1 LAYLY
6 KRAASNEQHRFAM
19 NVHQPQ
25 PFISARPPAPA
36 GDLPWYRFLKAIR
49 TNALEIFPQA
59 AYQDDVVVQ
68 SALGRKRF
76 VLNSPDAIHHLL
88 IENISNYRR
97 TSATI
102 RILRPIIGDG
112 LFLSKGEDWRHQ
124 RRTIAPALAPRVMP
138 MLARHVVGAAAET
151 IARLTTTPGPVDIL
165 ATTQFLALEIAAR
178 SMFSLEMQQYG
189 AALRR
194 QIASYAQNL
203 ARPYLLDL
211 VLPVTIP
218 TLRDLARARFRAG
231 WLRLM
236 DEIMATRLSA
246 PENDPPRDL
255 FDLLR
260 AARDPQTGAAFSDV
274 QLRDQMTTM
283 VVAGHETTALALFW
297 AIYLLASA
305 PAEQERVAE
314 EVHGVDFT
322 PDNATDVLSKL
333 TYTRAVVNEAL
344 RLYPPAFAITRA
356 AIGADRIGA
365 VDVPAGSLVMVAPF
379 VLHRHAQLWRN
390 PDAFEP
396 ARFLGDAAPAHR
408 FAYLPFGVG
417 PRVCVGAQ
425 FALTEAAL
433 VLAMLIKQF
442 RITRASSEPVLPVAV
457 IVTGPDHPALF
468 QLQPRA

>member
-1 LAYLY
+1 
-6 KRAASNEQHRFAM
+6 M
-19 NVHQPQ
+19 
-25 PFISARPPAPA
+25 
-36 GDLPWYRFLKAIR
+36 PWYRFLKAIR
-49 TNALEIFPQA
+49 TNALEIFPRA

-68 SALGRKRF
+68 SFLGRKRF
-76 VLNSPDAIHHLL
+76 VLNSPDAIHHVL
-88 IENISNYRR
+88 IDNIGNYRR

-112 LFLSKGEDWRHQ
+112 LFIAEGEDWRHQ

-138 MLARHVVGAAAET
+138 MLARHVVGAAGET
-151 IARLTTTPGPVDIL
+151 IARLTTTTDPVDIL
-165 ATTQFLALEIAAR
+165 ATTQFLALEVAAR

-211 VLPVTIP
+211 LLPVTIP
-218 TLRDLARARFRAG
+218 TLRDLARARFRVG
-231 WLRLM
+231 WVRLM
-236 DEIMATRLSA
+236 DEIMAKRMSA
-246 PENDPPRDL
+246 PENDSPRDL

-260 AARDPQTGAAFSDV
+260 AARDPQTGAAFTHA

-283 VVAGHETTALALFW
+283 IVAGHETTALVLFW

-314 EVHGVDFT
+314 EVHAIDFT
-322 PDNATDVLSKL
+322 PDNATDVLNKL

-356 AIGADRIGA
+356 VIGADRIGS
-365 VDVPAGSLVMVAPF
+365 VEIPAGSLVMVAPF
-379 VLHRHAQLWRN
+379 VLHRHARLWRN

-396 ARFLGDAAPAHR
+396 ARFLGDATTAHR

-442 RITRASSEPVLPVAV
+442 RITRTSTEPVLPVAV

-468 QLQPRA
+468 RLQPRV

>member
-1 LAYLY
+1 
-6 KRAASNEQHRFAM
+6 M
-19 NVHQPQ
+19 NLHQPQ

-36 GDLPWYRFLKAIR
+36 GDLPWYRFLKAVR

-68 SALGRKRF
+68 SFLGRKRF

-88 IENISNYRR
+88 IENIGNYRR

-112 LFLSKGEDWRHQ
+112 LFLSEGEDWRHQ

-138 MLARHVVGAAAET
+138 MLARHVVSAASET
-151 IARLTTTPGPVDIL
+151 ITRLTTATDAVDIL

-211 VLPVTIP
+211 VLPVSIP
-218 TLRDLARARFRAG
+218 TPRDLARARFRAG

-260 AARDPQTGAAFSDV
+260 AARDPQTGAAFTNT

-305 PAEQERVAE
+305 PTEQQRVAE
-314 EVHGVDFT
+314 EVQRIDFT
-322 PDNATDVLSKL
+322 PDSATDVLTKL
-333 TYTRAVVNEAL
+333 PYTRAVVSEAL

-356 AIGADRIGA
+356 VVGADRVGA
-365 VDVPAGSLVMVAPF
+365 VEIPAGSLVMVAPF
-379 VLHRHAQLWRN
+379 VLHRHARLWRN
-390 PDAFEP
+390 PDAFDP
-396 ARFLGDAAPAHR
+396 SRFLGDAPLAHR

-442 RITRASSEPVLPVAV
+442 RITRASTEPVLPVAV

-468 QLQPRA
+468 RLQPRA

>member
-1 LAYLY
+1 
-6 KRAASNEQHRFAM
+6 M
-19 NVHQPQ
+19 NLHQAQ
-25 PFISARPPAPA
+25 PFIPPRPSAPV
-36 GDLPWYRFLKAIR
+36 GDMPWYRFLKAIR

-59 AYQDDVVVQ
+59 AYQDDVVIQ
-68 SALGRKRF
+68 SFLGRKRF
-76 VLNSPDAIHHLL
+76 VLNSADAIQHLL
-88 IENISNYRR
+88 IENIGNYRR

-112 LFLSKGEDWRHQ
+112 LFLSEGEDWRHQ

-151 IARLTTTPGPVDIL
+151 VTRLTSTTGPVDIL

-194 QIASYAQNL
+194 EIGRYAQTL

-211 VLPVTIP
+211 MLPVTIP
-218 TLRDLARARFRAG
+218 TPRDLARARFRAG
-231 WLRLM
+231 WLHLM
-236 DEIMATRLSA
+236 DEIMAARLGA
-246 PENDPPRDL
+246 PESDTPRDL

-260 AARDPQTGAAFSDV
+260 AARDPQTGAAFSHA
-274 QLRDQMTTM
+274 QLRDQMATM
-283 VVAGHETTALALFW
+283 IVAGHETTALALFW

-314 EVHGVDFT
+314 EVQTIEFM
-322 PDNATDVLSKL
+322 PDNATEVLGKL
-333 TYTRAVVNEAL
+333 PYTRAVVSEAL

-356 AIGADRIGA
+356 AIEPDRIGG
-365 VDVPAGSLVMVAPF
+365 VEVPRGALVMVAPF
-379 VLHRHAQLWRN
+379 VLHRHVRLWRN

-396 ARFLGDAAPAHR
+396 ARFLGDAEPAHR

-425 FALTEAAL
+425 FALTEAVL
-433 VLAMLIKQF
+433 VLAMLIKQL
-442 RITRASSEPVLPVAV
+442 RITRASAEPVLPVAV
-457 IVTGPDHPALF
+457 ITTGPDHPTLF
-468 QLQPRA
+468 QLQPRT

>member
-1 LAYLY
+1 
-6 KRAASNEQHRFAM
+6 M

-112 LFLSKGEDWRHQ
+112 LFLSEGEDWRHQ

-138 MLARHVVGAAAET
+138 MLARHMVGAARET
-151 IARLTTTPGPVDIL
+151 IVRLTKTIGPVDIL

-314 EVHGVDFT
+314 EVQAIEFT
-322 PDNATDVLSKL
+322 ADNTTEVLSKL

-356 AIGADRIGA
+356 AVGADHIGS
-365 VDVPAGSLVMVAPF
+365 VEVPAGSLVMVAPF

-396 ARFLGDAAPAHR
+396 SRFLGDAAPAHR

-442 RITRASSEPVLPVAV
+442 RITRASSQPVLPVAV

>member
-1 LAYLY
+1 
-6 KRAASNEQHRFAM
+6 M
-19 NVHQPQ
+19 NVHHPQ
-25 PFISARPPAPA
+25 PFISQRPPAPA
-36 GDLPWYRFLKAIR
+36 GDLPWYRFLKAVR

-68 SALGRKRF
+68 SALGRTRF
-76 VLNSPDAIHHLL
+76 VLNGPDAIHHLL
-88 IENISNYRR
+88 VDNIANYRR

-112 LFLSKGEDWRHQ
+112 LFLSEGEDWRHQ

-138 MLARHVVGAAAET
+138 LLARHVVGAARET
-151 IARLTTTPGPVDIL
+151 IARLTNRTTEPVDIL

-211 VLPVTIP
+211 MLPVTIP

-231 WLRLM
+231 WLRLI

-260 AARDPQTGAAFSDV
+260 AARDPQTGAAFSDT

-283 VVAGHETTALALFW
+283 IVAGHETTALALFW

-305 PAEQERVAE
+305 PIEQERVAE
-314 EVHGVDFT
+314 EVRGVDFE
-322 PDNATDVLSKL
+322 PDSATEVLNKL
-333 TYTRAVVNEAL
+333 PYTRAVVNEAL

-356 AIGADRIGA
+356 AAGADRIGN
-365 VDVPAGSLVMVAPF
+365 VDIPAGSLVMVAPF
-379 VLHRHAQLWRN
+379 VLHRHVKLWRN
-390 PDAFEP
+390 PDAFDP

-417 PRVCVGAQ
+417 PRICVGAQ

-442 RITRASSEPVLPVAV
+442 RITRASTEPVLPVAV
-457 IVTGPDHPALF
+457 ITTGPDHPALF
-468 QLQPRA
+468 RLQPRA

>member
-1 LAYLY
+1 
-6 KRAASNEQHRFAM
+6 M
-19 NVHQPQ
+19 NLHQPQ
-25 PFISARPPAPA
+25 PFVPPRPQAPP
-36 GDLPWYRFLKAIR
+36 GDLPWYRFLKAVR

-68 SALGRKRF
+68 AFLGRQRF
-76 VLNSPDAIHHLL
+76 VLNNPDAIHHLL
-88 IENISNYRR
+88 VENIGNYRR

-102 RILRPIIGDG
+102 RILRPLIGDG
-112 LFLSKGEDWRHQ
+112 LFLSEGEDWRHQ

-138 MLARHVVGAAAET
+138 MLARHVVSAASET
-151 IARLTTTPGPVDIL
+151 MTRLATTSGPIDIL

-189 AALRR
+189 AAMRR
-194 QIASYAQNL
+194 EVGRYAQHL
-203 ARPYLLDL
+203 ARPYLLDML
-211 VLPVTIP
+211 LPVTIP

-236 DEIMATRLSA
+236 DEIIAARLSA
-246 PENDPPRDL
+246 PESETPRDL

-260 AARDPQTGAAFSDV
+260 AARDPQTGAAFSHA
-274 QLRDQMTTM
+274 QLRDQMATM
-283 VVAGHETTALALFW
+283 IVAGHETTALALFW
-297 AIYLLASA
+297 AIYLIASA
-305 PAEQERVAE
+305 PAVQKLMAE
-314 EVHGVDFT
+314 EVRAIDFT

-333 TYTRAVVNEAL
+333 VYTRAVVSEAL

-356 AIGADRIGA
+356 AVDADRVGT
-365 VDVPAGSLVMVAPF
+365 VDIPRGSLVMVAPF
-379 VLHRHAQLWRN
+379 VLHRHTRLWRN

-442 RITRASSEPVLPVAV
+442 RITRAGNEPVLPVAV

-468 QLQPRA
+468 HLQPRT

>member
-1 LAYLY
+1 L
-6 KRAASNEQHRFAM
+6 F
-19 NVHQPQ
+19 
-25 PFISARPPAPA
+25 
-36 GDLPWYRFLKAIR
+36 
-49 TNALEIFPQA
+49 
-59 AYQDDVVVQ
+59 
-68 SALGRKRF
+68 LGRKRF

-88 IENISNYRR
+88 VDNIANYRR

-112 LFLSKGEDWRHQ
+112 LFLAEGEEWRHQ

-138 MLARHVVGAAAET
+138 MLARHVVGAAGET
-151 IARLTTTPGPVDIL
+151 IARLTTTTDPVDIL

-194 QIASYAQNL
+194 QIGSYAQNL

-260 AARDPQTGAAFSDV
+260 AARDPQTGAAFTNA

-356 AIGADRIGA
+356 AVGTDRIGS
-365 VDVPAGSLVMVAPF
+365 VEIPAGSLLMVAPF
-379 VLHRHAQLWRN
+379 VLHRHARLWRN

-396 ARFLGDAAPAHR
+396 SRFLGDAAPAHR

>member
-1 LAYLY
+1 LAYLS
-6 KRAASNEQHRFAM
+6 KRAAPNEQHRFAM
-19 NVHQPQ
+19 NLHLPQ
-25 PFISARPPAPA
+25 PFISARTPAPA

-49 TNALEIFPQA
+49 TNALETFPQA

-88 IENISNYRR
+88 VDNIANYRR

-112 LFLSKGEDWRHQ
+112 LFLSEGEDWRHQ

-138 MLARHVVGAAAET
+138 MLARHVVGAARET
-151 IARLTTTPGPVDIL
+151 IARLTSSTPGPVDIL
-165 ATTQFLALEIAAR
+165 AATQFLALEIAAR

-194 QIASYAQNL
+194 QIGSYAQNL

-211 VLPVTIP
+211 LLPVSIP

-260 AARDPQTGAAFSDV
+260 AARDPQTGAAFSNA

-283 VVAGHETTALALFW
+283 IVAGHETTALALFW

-314 EVHGVDFT
+314 EVRGVEFT

-333 TYTRAVVNEAL
+333 PYTRAVVNEAL

-356 AIGADRIGA
+356 AIGADRIGRHSGRLA
-365 VDVPAGSLVMVAPF
+365 GDGRPVRAPPAC
-379 VLHRHAQLWRN
+379 
-390 PDAFEP
+390 E
-396 ARFLGDAAPAHR
+396 
-408 FAYLPFGVG
+408 
-417 PRVCVGAQ
+417 
-425 FALTEAAL
+425 ALA
-433 VLAMLIKQF
+433 
-442 RITRASSEPVLPVAV
+442 
-457 IVTGPDHPALF
+457 
-468 QLQPRA
+468 

>member
-6 KRAASNEQHRFAM
+6 KTAALDEQKSAM
-19 NVHQPQ
+19 NLHQPP
-25 PFISARPPAPA
+25 PFIPPRPSAPV

-68 SALGRKRF
+68 SFLGRKRF
-76 VLNSPDAIHHLL
+76 VLNSADAIAHLL
-88 IENISNYRR
+88 IENIGNYRR

-112 LFLSKGEDWRHQ
+112 LFLSEGEDWRHQ

-138 MLARHVVGAAAET
+138 MLGRHVVGAASET
-151 IARLTTTPGPVDIL
+151 IARLTGTTGPVDIL
-165 ATTQFLALEIAAR
+165 ATTQFLALEVAAR

-194 QIASYAQNL
+194 QIGRYAKTL

-211 VLPVTIP
+211 TLPVTIP

-236 DEIMATRLSA
+236 DEIMAARLSA
-246 PENDPPRDL
+246 PETDAPRDL

-260 AARDPQTGAAFSDV
+260 AARDPQTGAAFSHA

-283 VVAGHETTALALFW
+283 IVAGHETTALALFW

-305 PAEQERVAE
+305 PAEQERVAD
-314 EVHGVDFT
+314 EVRAIDFT

-333 TYTRAVVNEAL
+333 PYTRAVVSETL

-356 AIGADRIGA
+356 AIEADRIGT
-365 VDVPAGSLVMVAPF
+365 VEVPPGALVMVAPF
-379 VLHRHAQLWRN
+379 VLHRHARLWRN

-396 ARFLGDAAPAHR
+396 ARFLDDAAPAHR

-442 RITRASSEPVLPVAV
+442 RITRAGTEPVLPVAV
-457 IVTGPDHPALF
+457 ITTGPDHPALF
-468 QLQPRA
+468 RLQTRS

>member
-1 LAYLY
+1 
-6 KRAASNEQHRFAM
+6 M
-19 NVHQPQ
+19 NLHQPQ
-25 PFISARPPAPA
+25 PFITARPPAPV
-36 GDLPWYRFLKAIR
+36 GDLPWYRFLRAIR

-59 AYQDDVVVQ
+59 AYHENVVVQ
-68 SALGRKRF
+68 SFLGRKRF
-76 VLNSPDAIHHLL
+76 VMNNADAIQHLL
-88 IENISNYRR
+88 VDNIGNYRR

-112 LFLSKGEDWRHQ
+112 LFLSEGEDWRHQ

-138 MLARHVVGAAAET
+138 MLARHVVGAASET
-151 IARLTTTPGPVDIL
+151 IARLTTATDPVDIL
-165 ATTQFLALEIAAR
+165 ATTQFLALEVAAR
-178 SMFSLEMQQYG
+178 SMFSLEMLQYG
-189 AALRR
+189 AGLRR
-194 QIASYAQNL
+194 QIASYAQTL

-211 VLPVTIP
+211 MLPVTIP
-218 TLRDLARARFRAG
+218 TPRDLARARFRTG

-236 DEIMATRLSA
+236 DEIMAARLSA

-260 AARDPQTGAAFSDV
+260 AARDPQTGAAFSHA

-283 VVAGHETTALALFW
+283 IVAGHETTALALFW

-305 PAEQERVAE
+305 PSEQERVAE
-314 EVHGVDFT
+314 EVRAVSFT
-322 PDNATDVLSKL
+322 PDNATEVLNKL

-356 AIGADRIGA
+356 AVESDRIGT
-365 VDVPAGSLVMVAPF
+365 VDIPRGALVMVAPF
-379 VLHRHAQLWRN
+379 LLHRHSLLWRN

-396 ARFLGDAAPAHR
+396 ARFLGHAAPAHR

-442 RITRASSEPVLPVAV
+442 RIIRVSTEPVLPVAV

-468 QLQPRA
+468 RLQPRI

>member
-1 LAYLY
+1 
-6 KRAASNEQHRFAM
+6 M
-19 NVHQPQ
+19 NLHQPQ
-25 PFISARPPAPA
+25 PFISVRPPAPA

-49 TNALEIFPQA
+49 TNALGIFPQA
-59 AYQDDVVVQ
+59 AYEDDVVVQ
-68 SALGRKRF
+68 SALGRNRF

-88 IENISNYRR
+88 VDNIANYRR

-112 LFLSKGEDWRHQ
+112 LFLAEGEDWRHQ

-138 MLARHVVGAAAET
+138 MLARHVVGAADET
-151 IARLTTTPGPVDIL
+151 IARLTTTAGPVDIL

-194 QIASYAQNL
+194 QIGSYAQNL

-211 VLPVTIP
+211 MLPVTIP
-218 TLRDLARARFRAG
+218 TLRDLARARFRAS
-231 WLRLM
+231 WLQLM
-236 DEIMATRLSA
+236 DEIMAARLRA

-260 AARDPQTGAAFSDV
+260 AARDPQTGAAFSQA

-305 PAEQERVAE
+305 PAEQERLAE
-314 EVHGVDFT
+314 EVRAVDFT
-322 PDNATDVLSKL
+322 PDSATEVLNKL

-356 AIGADRIGA
+356 ANGTDRIGT
-365 VDVPAGSLVMVAPF
+365 VEIPAGSLVMVAPF
-379 VLHRHAQLWRN
+379 VLHRHVRLWRN

-396 ARFLGDAAPAHR
+396 ARFLGDATPAHR

-442 RITRASSEPVLPVAV
+442 RITRASTEPVLPVAV
-457 IVTGPDHPALF
+457 ITTAPDHPALF
-468 QLQPRA
+468 RLQPRT

>member
-1 LAYLY
+1 
-6 KRAASNEQHRFAM
+6 M
-19 NVHQPQ
+19 NVHQSQ
-25 PFISARPPAPA
+25 PFISARPPAPV
-36 GDLPWYRFLKAIR
+36 GDMPWYRFLKAIR

-68 SALGRKRF
+68 SFLGRKRF
-76 VLNSPDAIHHLL
+76 VLNSEGAIHHLL
-88 IENISNYRR
+88 VDNIANYRR

-112 LFLSKGEDWRHQ
+112 LFLAEGEDWRHQ

-138 MLARHVVGAAAET
+138 MLARHVVGAAYET
-151 IARLTTTPGPVDIL
+151 IGRLTTTTDPVDIL
-165 ATTQFLALEIAAR
+165 ATTQFLALEVAAR

-189 AALRR
+189 SALRR

-211 VLPVTIP
+211 MLPVTIP
-218 TLRDLARARFRAG
+218 TLRDMARARFRAG

-236 DEIMATRLSA
+236 DEIMAKRMSA

-260 AARDPQTGAAFSDV
+260 AARDPQTGAAFSHA

-305 PAEQERVAE
+305 PTEQERVAE
-314 EVHGVDFT
+314 EVHAVEFT

-333 TYTRAVVNEAL
+333 SYTRAVVNEAL

-356 AIGADRIGA
+356 VVSADRIGA
-365 VDVPAGSLVMVAPF
+365 VEIPAGSLVMVAPC
-379 VLHRHAQLWRN
+379 VPVQHERLWRN

-396 ARFLGDAAPAHR
+396 ARFLGDATPAHR

-442 RITRASSEPVLPVAV
+442 RITRASTEPVLPVAV

-468 QLQPRA
+468 RLQPRA

>member
-1 LAYLY
+1 
-6 KRAASNEQHRFAM
+6 M
-19 NVHQPQ
+19 NLHQPQ
-25 PFISARPPAPA
+25 PFISARPPAPI
-36 GDLPWYRFLKAIR
+36 GDLPWYRFLKAVR

-68 SALGRKRF
+68 SFLGRKRF

-88 IENISNYRR
+88 IENIGNYRR

-112 LFLSKGEDWRHQ
+112 LFLAEGEDWRHQ

-138 MLARHVVGAAAET
+138 MLARHVVGAASDT
-151 IARLTTTPGPVDIL
+151 IARLTTTTDPVDIL

-194 QIASYAQNL
+194 QIGSYAQNL

-211 VLPVTIP
+211 VLPVTIS

-260 AARDPQTGAAFSDV
+260 AARDPQTGAAFSNT

-283 VVAGHETTALALFW
+283 IVAGHETTALTLFW

-314 EVHGVDFT
+314 EVQAIDFT
-322 PDNATDVLSKL
+322 PDNTTDVLSKL
-333 TYTRAVVNEAL
+333 PYTRAVVNEAL

-356 AIGADRIGA
+356 VIGTDRIGT
-365 VDVPAGSLVMVAPF
+365 VEVPAGSLVMVAPF
-379 VLHRHAQLWRN
+379 VLHRHARLWRN

-396 ARFLGDAAPAHR
+396 ARFLGDATPAHR
-408 FAYLPFGVG
+408 FAYLPFGAG

-442 RITRASSEPVLPVAV
+442 RITRASTEPVLPVAV

-468 QLQPRA
+468 RLQPRA

>member
-1 LAYLY
+1 
-6 KRAASNEQHRFAM
+6 
-19 NVHQPQ
+19 
-25 PFISARPPAPA
+25 
-36 GDLPWYRFLKAIR
+36 
-49 TNALEIFPQA
+49 
-59 AYQDDVVVQ
+59 
-68 SALGRKRF
+68 
-76 VLNSPDAIHHLL
+76 
-88 IENISNYRR
+88 
-97 TSATI
+97 
-102 RILRPIIGDG
+102 
-112 LFLSKGEDWRHQ
+112 
-124 RRTIAPALAPRVMP
+124 
-138 MLARHVVGAAAET
+138 
-151 IARLTTTPGPVDIL
+151 
-165 ATTQFLALEIAAR
+165 
-178 SMFSLEMQQYG
+178 
-189 AALRR
+189 
-194 QIASYAQNL
+194 
-203 ARPYLLDL
+203 
-211 VLPVTIP
+211 
-218 TLRDLARARFRAG
+218 LRDLARARFRAG

-379 VLHRHAQLWRN
+379 VLHRHAQHWRN